1 MQNSDKL
8 QQLQQQRQQEQQQQ
22 AVTSETTI
30 TAESETVEEH
40 QQRIDTVR
48 EVGQVDTLGFGE
60 ISNNTYF
67 LAVVLILDD
76 NLISIDKI
84 ENIIALYLNKLST
97 NNRNANKLNDLKLNN
112 VNDLNKP
119 KQLMHCYQYIL
130 S

>member
-1 MQNSDKL
+1 M
-8 QQLQQQRQQEQQQQ
+8 
-22 AVTSETTI
+22 
-30 TAESETVEEH
+30 
-40 QQRIDTVR
+40 R

-84 ENIIALYLNKLST
+84 EIIIALYLNKLST